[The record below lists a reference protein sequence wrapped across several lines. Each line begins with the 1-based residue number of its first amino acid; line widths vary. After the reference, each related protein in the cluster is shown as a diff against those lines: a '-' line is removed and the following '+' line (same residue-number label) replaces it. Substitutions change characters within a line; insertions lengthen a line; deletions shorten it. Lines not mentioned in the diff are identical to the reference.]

1 MCGILG
7 SLNINFNHEELSLIS
22 HRGPDSN
29 GIIDFEC
36 NKNKIK
42 LAQTRLAIVD
52 LTEAGN
58 QPMVS
63 ACGNYA
69 ITFNGEIY
77 NHLNLRNKLT
87 EINFKGHSDT
97 ETILYYL
104 IKYGIDGIK
113 DFNGIFAFSYL
124 DLKKQKMF
132 LVRDFFGV
140 KPLYYSL
147 VGNNLVFSSEIR
159 PIIKLKKD
167 ELDKDNLATLLR
179 LRYIPSPNTLYKNI
193 KKLRPGH
200 FAEINLQTENFNF
213 NEKAF
218 LSEIPETIKIDYNNA
233 LLKYENKVS
242 EAVKRQLMSDVEVGI
257 LLSGGVDSAIVA
269 ALAQKNSLKKL
280 KAFTIGFEGIYDED
294 EIENAKETAD
304 ILGLEH
310 YSAKMSFDDFLTIF
324 KETIRIVEEPLATT
338 SLIPMYFLSKLASE
352 HVKVVLTG
360 QGADE
365 PLGGYQRYQGEIV
378 SAKIPR
384 TLIKWAGNLVNVL
397 GIKNEKI
404 IRASNSLGEK
414 DDVKR
419 FVKVYSI
426 FNEAEIEKLLN
437 IKEKKSYK
445 AVNYYYQLLNCKKKK
460 KSVERM
466 MAIDTRMNLSD
477 DLLIYT
483 DKITMNFSL
492 ECRVPLLDTELINF
506 IESLPSEFRVKRN
519 KTKIIHKD
527 FAKKILSEKIIN
539 RKKMGFQSPTDMWF
553 KKYNSEIKKLL
564 LNDNHPF
571 ARIFNLKEVEF
582 IINQHQKGYNK
593 EKQIFLLMGIYY
605 WLEL

>member
-7 SLNINFNHEELSLIS
+7 SINFSFNYEVLSLIS

-29 GIIDFEC
+29 GIFKTDIG
-36 NKNKIK
+36 KHSVQ

-52 LTEAGN
+52 LSEAGN
-58 QPMVS
+58 QPMISV
-63 ACGNYA
+63 CGNYV

-113 DFNGIFAFSYL
+113 DFNGIFAFCYL
-124 DLKKQKMF
+124 DLKKQKML

-147 VGNNLVFSSEIR
+147 EKNNLVFSSEIR

-167 ELDKDNLATLLR
+167 ELDLDNLASLLR

-193 KKLRPGH
+193 NKLRPGH
-200 FAEINLQTENFNF
+200 YAEINLQDKDINFR
-213 NEKAF
+213 EYAF
-218 LSEIPETIKIDYNNA
+218 ISELPSTKNIKYDSA
-233 LLKYENKVS
+233 LLEYETKIS
-242 EAVKRQLMSDVEVGI
+242 EAVNRQLMSDVEVGI
-257 LLSGGVDSAIVA
+257 LLSGGIDSAIVA
-269 ALAQKNSLKKL
+269 ALAQKHSSKKL
-280 KAFTIGFEGIYDED
+280 KAFTIGFEGLYDED
-294 EIENAKETAD
+294 EIANAKETAD

>member
-218 LSEIPETIKIDYNNA
+218 LSEIPETIKIDYNSA

>member
-7 SLNINFNHEELSLIS
+7 SINLSFNDEILNLIH

-29 GIIDFEC
+29 GMFSTAIGKH
-36 NKNKIK
+36 NAQ

-52 LTEAGN
+52 LSVAGN

-63 ACGNYA
+63 ACSNYA

-113 DFNGIFAFSYL
+113 DFNGIFAFCYL
-124 DLKKQKMF
+124 DLKKQKML

-147 VGNNLVFSSEIR
+147 EKNNLVFSSEIR

-167 ELDKDNLATLLR
+167 ELDLDNLASLLR

-193 KKLRPGH
+193 NKLRPGH
-200 FAEINLQTENFNF
+200 YAEINLQDKDINFR
-213 NEKAF
+213 EYAF
-218 LSEIPETIKIDYNNA
+218 ISELPSTKNIKYDSA
-233 LLKYENKVS
+233 LLEYETKIS
-242 EAVKRQLMSDVEVGI
+242 EAVNRQLMSDVEVGI
-257 LLSGGVDSAIVA
+257 LLSGGIDSAIVA
-269 ALAQKNSLKKL
+269 ALAQKHSSKKL
-280 KAFTIGFEGIYDED
+280 KAFTIGFEGLYDED
-294 EIENAKETAD
+294 EIANAKETAD
-304 ILGLEH
+304 ILGLDH

>member
-77 NHLNLRNKLT
+77 NHLVLRKQLG
-87 EINFKGHSDT
+87 EFNFKGHSDT

-113 DFNGIFAFSYL
+113 DFNGIFAFCYL
-124 DLKKQKMF
+124 DLKKQKML

-147 VGNNLVFSSEIR
+147 EKNNLVFSSEIR

-167 ELDKDNLATLLR
+167 ELDLDNLASLLR

-193 KKLRPGH
+193 NKLRPGH
-200 FAEINLQTENFNF
+200 YAEINLQDKDINFR
-213 NEKAF
+213 EYAF
-218 LSEIPETIKIDYNNA
+218 ISELPSTKNIKYDSA
-233 LLKYENKVS
+233 LLEYETKIS
-242 EAVKRQLMSDVEVGI
+242 EAVNRQLMSDVEVGI
-257 LLSGGVDSAIVA
+257 LLSGGIDSAIVA
-269 ALAQKNSLKKL
+269 ALAQKHSSKKL
-280 KAFTIGFEGIYDED
+280 KAFTIGFEGLYDED
-294 EIENAKETAD
+294 EIANAKETAD
-304 ILGLEH
+304 ILGLDH

>member
-7 SLNINFNHEELSLIS
+7 SINLSFNDEILNLIH

-29 GIIDFEC
+29 GMFLTDIGKH
-36 NKNKIK
+36 NAQ

-52 LTEAGN
+52 LSEAGN
-58 QPMVS
+58 QPMIS
-63 ACGNYA
+63 ECGNYA

-77 NHLNLRNKLT
+77 NHLDLRKKLKD
-87 EINFKGHSDT
+87 INFKGHSDT

-104 IKYGIDGIK
+104 IKHGIDGVK
-113 DFNGIFAFSYL
+113 DFNGIFAFCYL
-124 DLKKQKMF
+124 DIKKQKMF

-140 KPLYYSL
+140 KPLYYTFEENTL
-147 VGNNLVFSSEIR
+147 IFSSEIR

-167 ELDKDNLATLLR
+167 KLNKDNLATLLR
-179 LRYIPSPNTLYKNI
+179 LRYIPSPSTLYKNI

-200 FAEINLQTENFNF
+200 FAEINLQSENINF
-213 NEKAF
+213 SEKPF
-218 LSEIPETIKIDYNNA
+218 LSELPDTKKIDYNKA
-233 LLKYENKVS
+233 LLEYENKIS
-242 EAVKRQLMSDVEVGI
+242 EAVKKQLMSDVEVGI
-257 LLSGGVDSAIVA
+257 LLSGGIDSAIVA
-269 ALAQKNSLKKL
+269 ALAQKHSSKKL
-280 KAFTIGFEGIYDED
+280 KAFTIGFEGLYDED
-294 EIENAKETAD
+294 EIVKAKETAD
-304 ILGLEH
+304 ILGLDH
-310 YSAKMSFDDFLTIF
+310 YSAKMNFDDFLSIF
-324 KETIRIVEEPLATT
+324 KETIRIVEEPLATS
-338 SLIPMYFLSKLASE
+338 SLIPMYFLSKLASG

-378 SAKIPR
+378 SAKVPR
-384 TLIKWAGNLVNVL
+384 FLIKWAGNFVNRL
-397 GIKNEKI
+397 GVKNEKL
-404 IRASNSLGEK
+404 IRATNSLGEK
-414 DDVKR
+414 DDLKR
-419 FVKVYSI
+419 FIDVYTI
-426 FNEAEIEKLLN
+426 FNEEEIENLLN
-437 IKEKKSYK
+437 IKETKSYR

-466 MAIDTRMNLSD
+466 MAIDTRMNLAD

-483 DKITMNFSL
+483 DKITMNYSL

-506 IESLPSEFRVKRN
+506 IESLPSEYRIKRN
-519 KTKIIHKD
+519 KSKIIHKD

-539 RKKMGFQSPTDMWF
+539 RKKLGFQSPTDVWF

-564 LNDNHPF
+564 LTDMHPF
-571 ARIFNLKEVEF
+571 ARIFNIKEVEN

>member
-113 DFNGIFAFSYL
+113 DFNGIFAFCYL
-124 DLKKQKMF
+124 DLKKQKML

-147 VGNNLVFSSEIR
+147 EKNNLVFSSEIR

-167 ELDKDNLATLLR
+167 ELDLDNLASLLR

-193 KKLRPGH
+193 NKLRPGH
-200 FAEINLQTENFNF
+200 YAEINLQDKDINFR
-213 NEKAF
+213 EYAF
-218 LSEIPETIKIDYNNA
+218 ISELPSTKNIKYDSA
-233 LLKYENKVS
+233 LLEYETKIS
-242 EAVKRQLMSDVEVGI
+242 EAVNRQLMSDVEVGI
-257 LLSGGVDSAIVA
+257 LLSGGIDSAIVA
-269 ALAQKNSLKKL
+269 ALAQKHSSKKL
-280 KAFTIGFEGIYDED
+280 KAFTIGFEGLYDED
-294 EIENAKETAD
+294 EIANAKETAD
-304 ILGLEH
+304 ILGLDH